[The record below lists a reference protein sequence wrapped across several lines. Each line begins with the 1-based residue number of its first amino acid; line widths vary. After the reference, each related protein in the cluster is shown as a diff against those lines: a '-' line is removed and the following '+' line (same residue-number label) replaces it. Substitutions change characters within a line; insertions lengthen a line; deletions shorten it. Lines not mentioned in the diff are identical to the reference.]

1 MNKEKKVWVV
11 RKLVM
16 KMKETLDDKITLS
29 EKSIDLPRNG
39 VIEKIALLFNLT
51 LKNAG
56 SSEWSGTYE
65 DVLKA
70 IEEIR
75 VVADAN
81 DTKYA
86 LNGLDV
92 AIMNYYDSASK
103 SVKLSDSITVPAS
116 GTKNISFLLFLDA
129 GEIHAVAKESLKLYV
144 SFNTSV
150 AENITIDNAEVVV
163 TLDKL
168 VFEDANEWV
177 AYYSGI
183 FVEPKVWTKEKSF
196 EQLNELAD
204 FMNIPTGAIAW
215 RGFLTTY
222 NDSGAR
228 ADLIDKYAIIQ
239 TKPRRIDLMK
249 VDWNTSK
256 QLDKVEYK
264 LDSVLEG
271 VSVIDYDKELVEGG
285 FDLRD
290 AGTGTFKLALKTT
303 GAGKVRY
310 ISHELVVLE

>member
-1 MNKEKKVWVV
+1 MV
-11 RKLVM
+11 RKT
-16 KMKETLDDKITLS
+16 KETLDDKITLS

-56 SSEWSGTYE
+56 GSEWSGTYE

-75 VVADAN
+75 VVADAG
-81 DTKYA
+81 DIKYA

-92 AIMNYYDSASK
+92 AIMNYYDSQSK
-103 SVKLSDSITVPAS
+103 SVKLDDSITISAS

-129 GEIHAVAKESLKLYV
+129 GEIHAVAKESLKLHV
-144 SFNTSV
+144 SFNTTV
-150 AENITIDNAEVVV
+150 ATDVTIDSAEVVV

-183 FVEPKVWTKEKSF
+183 FVEPKVWTKEKGF

-204 FMNIPTGAIAW
+204 LMDIPTGAIAW

-239 TKPRRIDLMK
+239 TKPLRITLMK
-249 VDWNTSK
+249 VDWDTSK
-256 QLDKVEYK
+256 ELDKVEYK
-264 LDSVLEG
+264 LDSVLTG
-271 VSVIDYDKELVEGG
+271 VSIIDYDKELMEGG
-285 FDLRD
+285 FNLTD
-290 AGTGTFKLALKTT
+290 ADTGTFKLALKTT

-310 ISHELVVLE
+310 ISHELVAL